1 MADFNGSI
9 VMTEKNRLKPK
20 NLTEQIVYS
29 VVFIAVGNKAY
40 LSALQDNRSDMSIQ
54 AKLARKFNKPVII
67 VLTNELSETDKA
79 DLERFFIRYNV
90 IKTLD
95 LDFENETS
103 VKNTHLEIVRL
114 AREIMINRVLSRKDF
129 IRKDLDKDHYY
140 FSFVHDDIEIC
151 LEPCAGGFCVAVY
164 NDGLMKLEPEKCTN
178 CDGYLSS
185 LPAMFGERTE
195 ETWVKA
201 LETAND
207 LYKRYII
214 DEKDTGKEVV
224 TFII

>member
-1 MADFNGSI
+1 MA
-9 VMTEKNRLKPK
+9 EKDKETNRLKPK
-20 NLTEQIVYS
+20 TLKEQIVYS
-29 VVFIAVGNKAY
+29 VVFIVMGNKAH
-40 LSALQDNRSDMSIQ
+40 LRALGDSRSQVSIQ
-54 AKLARKFNKPVII
+54 AKIAREFNKPVFI
-67 VLTNELSETDKA
+67 VLMNELSGTDKA
-79 DLERFFIRYNV
+79 ELERFFTGYNV
-90 IKTLD
+90 IKTMDID
-95 LDFENETS
+95 LNDAASCNAM
-103 VKNTHLEIVRL
+103 HMEIIRL
-114 AREIMINRVLSRKDF
+114 SGEIMINRVLSRKDF

-140 FSFVHDDIEIC
+140 YSFVHDDIEIC

-185 LPAMFGERTE
+185 FTAMFGERTE

-214 DEKDTGKEVV
+214 DGKDTGKEVV

>member
-1 MADFNGSI
+1 
-9 VMTEKNRLKPK
+9 MTEKDKENNRLKPK

-29 VVFIAVGNKAY
+29 DVFIALGTKAY
-40 LSALQDNRSDMSIQ
+40 LSALRDSRSNMSIQ
-54 AKLARKFNKPVII
+54 AKIAREFNKQVII

-79 DLERFFIRYNV
+79 DLERFFIGYNV
-90 IKTLD
+90 IKTIDID
-95 LDFENETS
+95 LKDDASF
-103 VKNTHLEIVRL
+103 KAGHIEIIRL
-114 AREIMINRVLSRKDF
+114 SREIMINKVLSRKDF

-140 FSFVHDDIEIC
+140 YSFVHDDIEIC

-185 LPAMFGERTE
+185 TTALFGERTE
-195 ETWVKA
+195 DTWVKA

-207 LYKRYII
+207 LYKRYTV
-214 DEKDTGKEVV
+214 DTKDPGKDGV